1 MSKAKLEERR
11 EFLKTKVNPILEVM
25 VADIMKAS
33 PENVVDYMEQ
43 WLKSKGR
50 KVQAEAQK
58 RQGNKLDG

>member
-33 PENVVDYMEQ
+33 PENVVNYPPSPP
-43 WLKSKGR
+43 LKIPPNKG
-50 KVQAEAQK
+50 
-58 RQGNKLDG
+58 